1 MSDAIESRS
10 KGWVPVREALSR
22 DDLGNPT
29 GLAVFLVDEAVSSAG
44 MLDRLVDQV
53 EYLGFDTLAARKL
66 SKREQDAVAA
76 QPWVARSIRRSFSP
90 AVALVG
96 FDLEPVAPTPQQSRE
111 AIGLDNRWLFG
122 IERAITHRVIKIRPE
137 VKSRPIILATRN
149 ADEARQAID
158 LLLPEEWARLGRE
171 IQRTRDQY
179 ATPLP
184 VIRRLGGYGRRAKVE
199 LVEYEGRMA
208 VCKTF
213 RPGRERFLERE
224 LVAHLELSRGIP
236 EIPPALAYGPNWLL
250 TPYYE
255 NTLRVRRRG
264 LRLLPLD
271 IAKRLLEIL
280 EQVYEAGYAHLDLQ
294 VKNVIVDRKDGLKLL
309 DFEHLYRYEQVP
321 RCFEASFDLAGAPAG
336 LKGDLPGGPLR
347 SVEPL
352 PSTYVLRLEEH
363 VGLSLRSLRN
373 DPEWL
378 QHLKRAFFVLTGRT
392 PQLLR
397 WLARRAARTIY
408 SYGIAT
414 KHVATRGRS
423 RGTWRSSPAAAG
435 EGAVKVGTLH
445 KSN

>member
-53 EYLGFDTLAARKL
+53 EYMGFDTLAARKL

-171 IQRTRDQY
+171 IERTRDQY

-236 EIPPALAYGPNWLL
+236 
-250 TPYYE
+250 
-255 NTLRVRRRG
+255 
-264 LRLLPLD
+264 
-271 IAKRLLEIL
+271 
-280 EQVYEAGYAHLDLQ
+280 
-294 VKNVIVDRKDGLKLL
+294 
-309 DFEHLYRYEQVP
+309 
-321 RCFEASFDLAGAPAG
+321 
-336 LKGDLPGGPLR
+336 
-347 SVEPL
+347 
-352 PSTYVLRLEEH
+352 
-363 VGLSLRSLRN
+363 
-373 DPEWL
+373 
-378 QHLKRAFFVLTGRT
+378 
-392 PQLLR
+392 
-397 WLARRAARTIY
+397 
-408 SYGIAT
+408 
-414 KHVATRGRS
+414 
-423 RGTWRSSPAAAG
+423 
-435 EGAVKVGTLH
+435 
-445 KSN
+445 